1 MINKLFDSLTLN
13 ASNVMSISDFNKI
26 AELPKIKDLF
36 IPNENNEGAFPD
48 GILKSFSAFRLRK
61 LIRKLGKLIEAKSSK
76 GKKGNGWDAMF
87 NSTEPCGRK
96 RFEELPKSTQNK
108 ILRYDEKY
116 SEYDIWYLLRNLKI
130 KAILLTEG
138 FLFELDQDLNETIW
152 KVALE
157 IFSELGLSKLTDS
170 YQQYSNDIDLIEEIE
185 VRLKHEYRFEYVGP
199 RLRKMWELKTC
210 MKNKIKELIAPNT
223 INLMRLFESQNEL
236 KEIKDNFWENNDL
249 ENRKYICTNEST
261 CGIFN
266 VIVFSYP
273 ITRN

>member
-1 MINKLFDSLTLN
+1 MIDKLFDSLTLN
-13 ASNVMSISDFNKI
+13 ASNVMLISDFNKI

-48 GILKSFSAFRLRK
+48 GILKSSSTAAFNLNK
-61 LIRKLGKLIEAKSSK
+61 LIGKRGELAEAKSS
-76 GKKGNGWDAMF
+76 NRGWDAMF

-96 RFEELPKSTQNK
+96 KFEELPKPTRKK
-108 ILRYDEKY
+108 ILQYGEKY

-130 KAILLTEG
+130 NSVLLVEG
-138 FLFELDQDLNETIW
+138 FLFELEQNLNETIW

-157 IFSELGLSKLTDS
+157 IFSELGLCTSIGSHEHYAAK
-170 YQQYSNDIDLIEEIE
+170 IDLVEEIE
-185 VRLKHEYRFEYVGP
+185 TRLKYEYEYEYVAP
-199 RLRKMWELKTC
+199 RLRKMWELKTYI
-210 MKNKIKELIAPNT
+210 KNKIKELIAPGT

-236 KEIKDNFWENNDL
+236 KEIKESFWENDDL